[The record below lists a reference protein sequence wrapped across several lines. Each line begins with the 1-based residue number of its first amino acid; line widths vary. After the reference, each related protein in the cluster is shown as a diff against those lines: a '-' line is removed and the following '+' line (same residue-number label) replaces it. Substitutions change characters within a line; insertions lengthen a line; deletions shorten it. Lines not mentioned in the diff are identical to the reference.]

1 MSTSTLKKQLQ
12 SDDNRCETSVDK
24 LINKCDNRCATSVDK
39 LINKCDNRC
48 ATSVDK
54 LINKCKY
61 HRNFQI
67 YKYLFKFYKRKV
79 GADEIK

>member
-24 LINKCDNRCATSVDK
+24 LINKC
-39 LINKCDNRC
+39 
-48 ATSVDK
+48 
-54 LINKCKY
+54 KY

-67 YKYLFKFYKRKV
+67 YKYFLKFYKRKV
-79 GADEIK
+79 GADKIK

>member
-12 SDDNRCETSVDK
+12 SDDNRCE
-24 LINKCDNRCATSVDK
+24 TSVDK

-79 GADEIK
+79 GADKIK

>member
-24 LINKCDNRCATSVDK
+24 LINKCDNRCVTY
-39 LINKCDNRC
+39 
-48 ATSVDK
+48 VDK

-67 YKYLFKFYKRKV
+67 YKYFF
-79 GADEIK
+79 

>member
-12 SDDNRCETSVDK
+12 SDDNKCETSVDQ
-24 LINKCDNRCATSVDK
+24 LINKCDNRCVTY
-39 LINKCDNRC
+39 
-48 ATSVDK
+48 VDK

-67 YKYLFKFYKRKV
+67 YKYFFKFYKRKV